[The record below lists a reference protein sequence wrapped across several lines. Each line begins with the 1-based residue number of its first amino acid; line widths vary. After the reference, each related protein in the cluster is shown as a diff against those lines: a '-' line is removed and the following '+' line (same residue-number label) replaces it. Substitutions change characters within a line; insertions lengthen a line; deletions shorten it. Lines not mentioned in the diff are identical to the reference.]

1 MLKKVKDIKKTQNG
15 EFCLAILILKIKNMI
30 SYYYFK
36 KDKNTTETQK
46 EMICAVYGEGAI
58 TDQKWFAKFQAGD
71 FSINNAPWS
80 GRPVEV
86 DSNPI
91 ETFIENDQ
99 HYTMQEIA
107 DILTIS
113 KSIKLLVKMK
123 NVSFI
128 LWKKPNR
135 PFGQPNRYMKLFLQ

>member
-86 DSNPI
+86 DSNQIKTLI
-91 ETFIENDQ
+91 ETYQ
-99 HYTMQEIA
+99 HYTMQERA
-107 DILTIS
+107 DIHKIS
-113 KSIKLLVKMK
+113 KSIKLLMKIKKMCLL
-123 NVSFI
+123 FYR
-128 LWKKPNR
+128 KK
-135 PFGQPNRYMKLFLQ
+135 